1 MPVVSSTTH
10 CEPTGLDASALNAS
24 VRRPDGSDGR
34 APLVALIGPP
44 NAGKSTLFNQL
55 TGLRQKVA
63 NYPGVTV
70 EKHLG
75 RARVPGHREVLIVD
89 LPGVNGFSA
98 RTLDERVTRDV
109 LEGRAEG
116 LPAPDALLLIVD
128 STRLETQLMLVE
140 PVIALDIPTLLVLNM
155 TDELDRRGG
164 SIDEAAL
171 ASALGVEVIRANA
184 RAGVGIDL
192 VREFLERVAARGPAA
207 ATAPKTLS
215 NSGATTDPADTAN
228 AADASN
234 TRATASSSAAT
245 DRRKTDAPSGKSAR
259 RRAPAPAPP
268 PSIRE
273 TQRSSRRIEL
283 PVVDVFVDRRGRV
296 RVISQKAAFRAP
308 SPSKLT
314 ARLDSIF
321 LHRIFGPL
329 LFVVVVALVFQAIF
343 AGAQPLIDLLD
354 NSITSSADW
363 MVAHMTDTWY
373 RSLLIDGVWRGVGS
387 VVVFL
392 PQILILFLFLGI
404 LEDSGYM
411 ARAAV
416 IADRSMFRLGL
427 QGRAFLP
434 LLSAYACAVPAIL
447 AARTIEDER
456 DRLATIFVAPF
467 MTCSARLPVYALLIK
482 AFIPERPVLGPF
494 LGTQAATLLG
504 LYILGALAAIFTAYM
519 LKRTLLRGRG
529 ASFMMEL
536 PSYRWPTFRSLGLRL
551 YDRSKVFLRRAGS
564 IILLVTV
571 VLWGLTQFPKQ
582 NGQLPPIDQ
591 SALGQIGHVI
601 EPVIRPLGFDWQ
613 IGIGLIASLAAREV
627 IVGTMGTIYGVQN
640 ASEQSVPLQE
650 ALKQHLDLGGAIA
663 LLVFFAFA
671 LQCTS
676 TIAVMHRE
684 TGGWKW
690 PALQWSYMLVLA
702 FVGAFVA
709 NTLF

>member
-1 MPVVSSTTH
+1 
-10 CEPTGLDASALNAS
+10 
-24 VRRPDGSDGR
+24 
-34 APLVALIGPP
+34 
-44 NAGKSTLFNQL
+44 
-55 TGLRQKVA
+55 
-63 NYPGVTV
+63 
-70 EKHLG
+70 
-75 RARVPGHREVLIVD
+75 
-89 LPGVNGFSA
+89 VNGFSA

-116 LPAPDALLLIVD
+116 MPAPDALLLIVD

-140 PVIALDIPTLLVLNM
+140 PIVSLEIPTLLVLNM
-155 TDELDRRGG
+155 ADELDRRGG
-164 SIDEAAL
+164 SIDEAKL
-171 ASALGVEVIRANA
+171 AAELGVEVIRANA
-184 RAGVGIDL
+184 RAGVGIDQ
-192 VREFLERVAARGPAA
+192 VREFLERVAARGPAP
-207 ATAPKTLS
+207 ATEPKQV
-215 NSGATTDPADTAN
+215 
-228 AADASN
+228 SN
-234 TRATASSSAAT
+234 TPDRVEATRDHRA
-245 DRRKTDAPSGKSAR
+245 SGGQKAR
-259 RRAPAPAPP
+259 SNRRAPQPP

-273 TQRSSRRIEL
+273 TSRTSRRIEL

-308 SPSKLT
+308 TPSKLT
-314 ARLDSIF
+314 ERIDSIV
-321 LHRIFGPL
+321 LHRIWGPL

-343 AGAQPLIDLLD
+343 AGAQPLIDMLD
-354 NSITSSADW
+354 NGVVSAATW
-363 MVAHMTDTWY
+363 MNGTFADTWY
-373 RSLLIDGVWRGVGS
+373 RSLLVDGVWRGVGS

-392 PQILILFLFLGI
+392 PQIMILFLFLGI

-482 AFIPERPVLGPF
+482 AFIPEKRLLGPF

-504 LYILGALAAIFTAYM
+504 LYVLGALAAIFTAYI
-519 LKRTLLRGRG
+519 LKRTVLRGRG

-551 YDRSKVFLRRAGS
+551 YDRAKVFLRRAGS
-564 IILLVTV
+564 IILLVAII
-571 VLWGLTQFPKQ
+571 LWALTQFPRQ
-582 NGQLPPIDQ
+582 NGSAPAVEQ
-591 SALGQIGHVI
+591 SALGAIGHVI

-613 IGIGLIASLAAREV
+613 IGVGLISSLAAREV
-627 IVGTMGTIYGVQN
+627 IVGTLGTIYGVEN
-640 ASEQSVPLQE
+640 ASEQSIGLQD
-650 ALKQHLDLGGAIA
+650 ALKAHLDLGGAIA

-690 PALQWSYMLVLA
+690 PILQWSYMLILA
-702 FVGAFVA
+702 FAGAWAA
-709 NTLF
+709 NFLF